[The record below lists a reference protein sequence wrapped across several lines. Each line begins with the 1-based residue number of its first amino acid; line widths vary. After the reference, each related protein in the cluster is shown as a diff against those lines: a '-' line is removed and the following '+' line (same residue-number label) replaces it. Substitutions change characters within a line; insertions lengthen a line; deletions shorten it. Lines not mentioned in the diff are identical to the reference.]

1 MSIVVASTTARQCRY
16 TNATYILTF
25 ETVFFLTAGP
35 ASAGTGRGTSVP
47 GFSAVPDDN
56 SDYSADDDHN
66 DDHNT
71 DDGDGGGW
79 ESIFMLHG

>member
-25 ETVFFLTAGP
+25 ETVFFLTAG
-35 ASAGTGRGTSVP
+35 TVRGTSVP